1 MRLPSVRF
9 TIGSMMFAVAVVA
22 ICLRSARWASW
33 PAGPVQA
40 AARESVPGII
50 IQSVCPEKFNE
61 RPAWEVR
68 GTDPGGAEWLLDI
81 SETGEVLMREPVAYG
96 PPRSVVVPDGF

>member
-9 TIGSMMFAVAVVA
+9 TIGSMTFAVAVVA
-22 ICLRSARWASW
+22 ICLQGARWAQW

-50 IQSVCPEKFNE
+50 IQSVCPEKVNE

-68 GTDPGGAEWLLDI
+68 GTDPGGTEWLLDI
-81 SETGEVLMREPVAYG
+81 SETGEVLMREAVAYG